1 MRGGDRTDIL
11 MAAVTVSLVVHV
23 ALMFFIAPRVM
34 SRTVGEQI
42 SSRHREAMR
51 VTERPPSKEMLK
63 LELLKDVPPVRDAP
77 VAEID
82 DLGMAAA
89 FVAIPEAADGAP
101 VHEPETI
108 VDEPALQSV
117 AEQAPVFAAKV
128 DVIERRETVSP
139 IVEETEFAA
148 PPAAGDSPSV
158 DFGLSGEMFV
168 PAPSVAPSAVETP
181 VPPTEVSRIEGDVAK
196 PKKVFETTD
205 RIFETVDSAVV
216 EAEKAAVRAL
226 VDSSDARDLG
236 PEMNFSLKTRSVG
249 AWTYFGLDFMPKD
262 GELAIA
268 PKDVVILLDASGSI
282 GDDRLVSCR
291 KAARR
296 LLRSALNTDDRFNL
310 VAFRDRFSYAFRS
323 WQSCT
328 AASYDAADKWLADL
342 APHGRTDVF
351 ATISSVL
358 TLPRDPKRPIVA
370 VVVTDGDANVGVS
383 ETAKIISGFSSL
395 NDGLVSVYMYGVRK
409 SANVELIDVL
419 TRGNRG
425 ESVVHEGS
433 RWKAGEGL
441 EGLSE
446 RFRDPV
452 LTDLRLVFSATCP
465 ARVYPRS
472 LKNLYLGNSVSLVG
486 RVPTGTR
493 ELAFS
498 LRGQN
503 AGRAYESFVRLP
515 IASGATDYALPA
527 RFAAEQAI
535 DARLK

>member
-34 SRTVGEQI
+34 SRTVGEQM
-42 SSRHREAMR
+42 SSRRREAMR
-51 VTERPPSKEMLK
+51 VTEPPPSKEMLK

-101 VHEPETI
+101 VREAEKPA
-108 VDEPALQSV
+108 DEPALQSV

-139 IVEETEFAA
+139 IVEETEFAP
-148 PPAAGDSPSV
+148 PPAVGDSPSV
-158 DFGLSGEMFV
+158 EFAGLSDEMSV
-168 PAPSVAPSAVETP
+168 PAPSVAPSEVDTP
-181 VPPTEVSRIEGDVAK
+181 ALPTEVSRIERESK
-196 PKKVFETTD
+196 SKKVFETTD
-205 RIFETVDSAVV
+205 RIFETVDAAVV
-216 EAEKAAVRAL
+216 EAEKAAVRRL
-226 VDSSDARDLG
+226 VDSPDAREIG
-236 PEMNFSLKTRSVG
+236 PEVNFSVRTRTVG
-249 AWTYFGLDFMPKD
+249 GWIYFGLDFMPKD
-262 GELAIA
+262 GELAIV

-291 KAARR
+291 KAAKR
-296 LLRSALNTDDRFNL
+296 LLRSALNTGDRFNL

-328 AASYDAADKWLADL
+328 AASYDAADRWLADL

-351 ATISSVL
+351 STISSVL

-383 ETAKIISGFSSL
+383 ETADILSKFSSL

-452 LTDLRLVFSATCP
+452 LTDLRIVFSSTCP
-465 ARVYPRS
+465 ARVYPRL

-486 RVPTGTR
+486 RVPSGTR
-493 ELAFS
+493 DLAFS

-503 AGRAYESFVRLP
+503 AGRAFESFVRLP
-515 IASGATDYALPA
+515 LASGATDYALPA
-527 RFAAEQAI
+527 RYAAEQAI